1 MAAITG
7 FENSSI
13 KSNTFSF
20 PFLESYIA
28 SLDLNS
34 ENSEISAPAAKAFSP
49 MPVKIITLIL
59 SSLDIALRAEL
70 ILLSKE
76 IFKALNFS
84 GRFKYKNAHL
94 PYRFVNKSSCSIF
107 IFLRLLKI

>member
-1 MAAITG
+1 M
-7 FENSSI
+7 
-13 KSNTFSF
+13 
-20 PFLESYIA
+20 
-28 SLDLNS
+28 DLNS

-49 MPVKIITLIL
+49 IPVKIITLIL

-84 GRFKYKNAHL
+84 ADLNIKMQFYL
-94 PYRFVNKSSCSIF
+94 FV
-107 IFLRLLKI
+107 LL